1 MSAIQFSPTFGN
13 PDALTLFERLAN
25 STWTCLGDARR
36 LNLGFSEDTI
46 SDLNMLEI
54 ARSGLS
60 GVKVKRVT
68 KEKERIV
75 GFDWMW
81 LVHRPGMLPRI
92 YVVQAKQLRLERSGS
107 YSYGKL
113 KYPAGHHYQID
124 ALEEFAQWVGAI
136 PLYCFYNNVDEST
149 ANLYWNCSQWP
160 PDLSQMGCTVAPLE
174 WVRTVHDGPL
184 PNNFHSIHCDTNA
197 VPWRCL
203 FHTNCTKMGW
213 ATESEL
219 SMNLPVGLG
228 RALAFL
234 PELMSGEEYFVDI
247 DDLIRHLDLDELI
260 DQYASDNFFPL
271 PERIMSVGYAVGS

>member
-1 MSAIQFSPTFGN
+1 M
-13 PDALTLFERLAN
+13 DL
-25 STWTCLGDARR
+25 TWTCLGDARR

-68 KEKERIV
+68 KQKERIV

-92 YVVQAKQLRLERSGS
+92 YVVQAKKLRLEHSGK

-113 KYPAGHHYQID
+113 KYPAGPHYQID
-124 ALEEFAQWVGAI
+124 ALEEFARWVGAT
-136 PLYCFYNNVDEST
+136 PLYCFYNNVDAST
-149 ANLYWNCSQWP
+149 AKLYWNCSQRP
-160 PDLSQMGCTVAPLE
+160 HDLSQMGCTVVPLE

-184 PNNFHSIHCDTNA
+184 PKDFRSIHCDTNA

-203 FHTNCTKMGW
+203 FHTNCTKIGL
-213 ATESEL
+213 ATASEL
-219 SMNLPVGLG
+219 STNLSRRIRQSIGIPP
-228 RALAFL
+228 RADVR
-234 PELMSGEEYFVDI
+234 G
-247 DDLIRHLDLDELI
+247 
-260 DQYASDNFFPL
+260 
-271 PERIMSVGYAVGS
+271 